1 MKPLVEV
8 KNYMCRTKPFSRF
21 HFSEDAM
28 SFINSDK
35 IIVEKFEDEVI
46 IRTPS
51 FYEDN
56 FRLIRTTRSVD
67 VFFNDETAI
76 SGDFILVKDGDEFI
90 LTPTS
95 EKIEKIKGCPKKVIN
110 TETNEIYNS
119 VKELA
124 QIVKIH
130 HDTLYKVLNG
140 KQKNKTPY
148 RYVQS

>member
-1 MKPLVEV
+1 M
-8 KNYMCRTKPFSRF
+8 
-21 HFSEDAM
+21 
-28 SFINSDK
+28 I
-35 IIVEKFEDEVI
+35 
-46 IRTPS
+46 
-51 FYEDN
+51 
-56 FRLIRTTRSVD
+56 TR
-67 VFFNDETAI
+67 E
-76 SGDFILVKDGDEFI
+76 ILMFVLHTLSIMGL

-148 RYVQS
+148 KYL